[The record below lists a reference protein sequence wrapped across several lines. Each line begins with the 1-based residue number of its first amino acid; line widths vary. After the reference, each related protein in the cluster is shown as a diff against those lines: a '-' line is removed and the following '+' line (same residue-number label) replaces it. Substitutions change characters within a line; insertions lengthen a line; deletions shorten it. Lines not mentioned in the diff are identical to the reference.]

1 MGILADSAIV
11 GAATFLVGSLL
22 MEFHVGK
29 SGLERTPTAS
39 NISKIGLWPYIGTF
53 IAGSVGFFLVTKSK
67 LVEVKD
73 AEEGEPCPNCKCSHE
88 NLEMTDSYNEGG
100 MFWIDMVCQDC
111 GLKGGSYTDDVQW
124 EDEGILQ
131 SSPQIAY
138 NTGNPNFGALKC
150 PRCFKRFE
158 KAAESFSAD
167 ANECEGQEDWYGLE
181 LTDRWLM
188 NDWYGWT
195 YEDNDGTLIYIDG
208 PEGSIYRGDRKDI
221 TLDEAKAYLN
231 RKGIP
236 FGRVYRSGD
245 YDSVQFTHP
254 KEECYKHDWSE
265 DYYIE
270 DARYEDD
277 GTGGVVFR
285 QRCNYVLCD
294 TEREGHVGSKV
305 AWNMAAESFSAE
317 YLDGRKIRRRSRLS
331 WTKGLEHDVMAES
344 LLNST
349 LEYWNHHINQ
359 PDTSIAPSNAYYID
373 ELPPGY
379 HIHLWRPSKRSGYW
393 RAYAKSPN
401 NTAWKRFT
409 TDQKSQITQQILDW
423 YNTSVGIPEDR
434 TDLTP
439 IQIMMLKAGL
449 ISDIPMIS
457 RTEIK
462 GYERKRFQDGR
473 QVVVE
478 TIPKETQWYAHGGP
492 EKIPMHKIASLRG
505 DTLKIFPKQSSGKY
519 AFADNFLRGLV
530 FLDDAKR
537 VGKESSV
544 AKYNKDSKK
553 WVSLYPAWFQ
563 NACANNVKNFKIE
576 WFSWDGGVFYIN
588 DEKFLQFDNLDMVYS
603 PFKWFDN
610 ANIKIVSPTI
620 QKMMWDKAQSE
631 IEIYQAR
638 PLRKLENIKLLQ
650 WSIFAQCVDKYQPQ
664 KFSET
669 TKGMYSWD
677 ETDFKI
683 TELWP
688 CPQFLSRAKPSKAS
702 YIESAAHM
710 FLRRLGKKK

>member
-53 IAGSVGFFLVTKSK
+53 IAGSVGFFLVTKSMELLELNAEETIFREEHYPYSKRKIAELWNQYKISGECVGEDCICKRSSEEFDQYGRKIRK
-67 LVEVKD
+67 LVGNCPVCHGFFDVK
-73 AEEGEPCPNCKCSHE
+73 PPNPEACNC
-88 NLEMTDSYNEGG
+88 
-100 MFWIDMVCQDC
+100 
-111 GLKGGSYTDDVQW
+111 
-124 EDEGILQ
+124 DE
-131 SSPQIAY
+131 
-138 NTGNPNFGALKC
+138 
-150 PRCFKRFE
+150 
-158 KAAESFSAD
+158 
-167 ANECEGQEDWYGLE
+167 
-181 LTDRWLM
+181 
-188 NDWYGWT
+188 
-195 YEDNDGTLIYIDG
+195 
-208 PEGSIYRGDRKDI
+208 
-221 TLDEAKAYLN
+221 
-231 RKGIP
+231 
-236 FGRVYRSGD
+236 D
-245 YDSVQFTHP
+245 YD
-254 KEECYKHDWSE
+254 
-265 DYYIE
+265 
-270 DARYEDD
+270 
-277 GTGGVVFR
+277 
-285 QRCNYVLCD
+285 
-294 TEREGHVGSKV
+294 
-305 AWNMAAESFSAE
+305 AESFSAE
-317 YLDGRKIRRRSRLS
+317 YLDGRKFRRRSRLS
-331 WTKGLEHDVMAES
+331 WTKGLEHDDY
-344 LLNST
+344 ST
-349 LEYWNHHINQ
+349 LEYWNNHISQ
-359 PDTSIAPSNAYYID
+359 PYTSIATSNAYYID

-379 HIHLWRPSKRSGYW
+379 HIHLWRPSKRSGKW

-401 NTAWKRFT
+401 NTAWESFSTK
-409 TDQKSQITQQILDW
+409 QKSQITQQILDW
-423 YNTSVGIPEDR
+423 YNTSVGTPEDS

-449 ISDIPMIS
+449 ISDRPMIS

-462 GYERKRFQDGR
+462 GYDRKRFQDGR

-478 TIPKETQWYAHGGP
+478 TIPNETQWYAHGGP
-492 EKIPMHKIASLRG
+492 EKIPMHKIASLKG
-505 DTLKIFPKQSSGKY
+505 DTLKIFPKNEISGKY

-563 NACANNVKNFKIE
+563 NACANNVKDFKIE
-576 WFSWDGGVFYIN
+576 WFNWGGGVFYIN
-588 DEKFLQFDNLDMVYS
+588 DEKFLEFDNLDMVGS

-610 ANIKIVSPTI
+610 SDEKIVSPTI
-620 QKMMWDKAQSE
+620 QKKMWDKAIFKEE
-631 IEIYQAR
+631 IDV
-638 PLRKLENIKLLQ
+638 ENIKLLQ

-669 TKGMYSWD
+669 TSGMYSWG

-688 CPQFLSRAKPSKAS
+688 CPQYLSRVNHNQSS
-702 YIESAAHM
+702 YIDFAAHT

>member
-100 MFWIDMVCQDC
+100 TFWIDMVCQDC

-138 NTGNPNFGALKC
+138 NMGNPNFGALKC
-150 PRCFKRFE
+150 PRCFQRFE
-158 KAAESFSAD
+158 K
-167 ANECEGQEDWYGLE
+167 
-181 LTDRWLM
+181 
-188 NDWYGWT
+188 
-195 YEDNDGTLIYIDG
+195 
-208 PEGSIYRGDRKDI
+208 
-221 TLDEAKAYLN
+221 
-231 RKGIP
+231 
-236 FGRVYRSGD
+236 
-245 YDSVQFTHP
+245 
-254 KEECYKHDWSE
+254 
-265 DYYIE
+265 
-270 DARYEDD
+270 
-277 GTGGVVFR
+277 
-285 QRCNYVLCD
+285 
-294 TEREGHVGSKV
+294 
-305 AWNMAAESFSAE
+305 AAESFSAE

-331 WTKGLEHDVMAES
+331 WTKGLEHDDY
-344 LLNST
+344 ST
-349 LEYWNHHINQ
+349 LEYWNNHINQ
-359 PDTSIAPSNAYYID
+359 PYTLIATSNAYYID

-379 HIHLWRPSKRSGYW
+379 HIHLWRPSKRSGRW
-393 RAYAKSPN
+393 RAYAKSPK
-401 NTAWKRFT
+401 NTKWERFST
-409 TDQKSQITQQILDW
+409 KQKSQITQQILDW
-423 YNTSVGIPEDR
+423 YNTSVGTPEDS

-462 GYERKRFQDGR
+462 GYDRKRTQDGR

-478 TIPKETQWYAHGGP
+478 TIPNETQWYAHGGP
-492 EKIPMHKIASLRG
+492 EKIPMHKIASLKG
-505 DTLKIFPKQSSGKY
+505 DTLKIFPKNEIGGKY

-563 NACANNVKNFKIE
+563 NACANNVKDFKIE
-576 WFSWDGGVFYIN
+576 WFNWDGGVFYIN
-588 DEKFLQFDNLDMVYS
+588 DEKFLEFDNLDMVYS

-610 ANIKIVSPTI
+610 SDEKIVSPTI
-620 QKMMWDKAQSE
+620 QKKMWDKAQSE
-631 IEIYQAR
+631 NMPWKHPHREGFES
-638 PLRKLENIKLLQ
+638 LDIKLLQ

-669 TKGMYSWD
+669 TSGMYSWG

-688 CPQFLSRAKPSKAS
+688 CPQYLSRANHKKAS
-702 YIESAAHM
+702 YIDFAAHT

>member
-138 NTGNPNFGALKC
+138 NMGNPNFGALKC
-150 PRCFKRFE
+150 PRCFQRFE
-158 KAAESFSAD
+158 K
-167 ANECEGQEDWYGLE
+167 
-181 LTDRWLM
+181 
-188 NDWYGWT
+188 
-195 YEDNDGTLIYIDG
+195 
-208 PEGSIYRGDRKDI
+208 
-221 TLDEAKAYLN
+221 
-231 RKGIP
+231 
-236 FGRVYRSGD
+236 
-245 YDSVQFTHP
+245 
-254 KEECYKHDWSE
+254 
-265 DYYIE
+265 
-270 DARYEDD
+270 
-277 GTGGVVFR
+277 
-285 QRCNYVLCD
+285 
-294 TEREGHVGSKV
+294 
-305 AWNMAAESFSAE
+305 AAESFSAE

-331 WTKGLEHDVMAES
+331 WTKGLEHDDY
-344 LLNST
+344 ST
-349 LEYWNHHINQ
+349 LEYWNNHINQ
-359 PDTSIAPSNAYYID
+359 PYTLIATSNAYYID

-379 HIHLWRPSKRSGYW
+379 HIHLWRPSKRSGRW
-393 RAYAKSPN
+393 RAYAKSPK
-401 NTAWKRFT
+401 NTKWERFST
-409 TDQKSQITQQILDW
+409 KQKSQITQQILDW
-423 YNTSVGIPEDR
+423 YNTSVGTPEDS

-462 GYERKRFQDGR
+462 GYDRKRTQDGR

-478 TIPKETQWYAHGGP
+478 TIPNETQWYAHGGP

-505 DTLKIFPKQSSGKY
+505 DTLKIFPKNEISGKY

-530 FLDDAKR
+530 FLDDAER

-563 NACANNVKNFKIE
+563 NACANNVKDFKIE
-576 WFSWDGGVFYIN
+576 WFNWDGGVFYIN
-588 DEKFLQFDNLDMVYS
+588 DEKFLEFDNLDMVYS

-610 ANIKIVSPTI
+610 SDEKIVSPTI
-620 QKMMWDKAQSE
+620 QKKMWDKAM
-631 IEIYQAR
+631 ATDFGDNDG
-638 PLRKLENIKLLQ
+638 LK

-669 TKGMYSWD
+669 TKGMYSWGD
-677 ETDFKI
+677 TEFKPYMKSWGVVTLGRLDDLKSVI
-683 TELWP
+683 DNT
-688 CPQFLSRAKPSKAS
+688 
-702 YIESAAHM
+702 AHM

>member
-53 IAGSVGFFLVTKSK
+53 IAGSVGFFLVTKSME
-67 LVEVKD
+67 LLELN

-138 NTGNPNFGALKC
+138 NMGNPNFGALKC
-150 PRCFKRFE
+150 PRCFQRFE
-158 KAAESFSAD
+158 K
-167 ANECEGQEDWYGLE
+167 
-181 LTDRWLM
+181 
-188 NDWYGWT
+188 
-195 YEDNDGTLIYIDG
+195 
-208 PEGSIYRGDRKDI
+208 
-221 TLDEAKAYLN
+221 
-231 RKGIP
+231 
-236 FGRVYRSGD
+236 
-245 YDSVQFTHP
+245 
-254 KEECYKHDWSE
+254 
-265 DYYIE
+265 
-270 DARYEDD
+270 
-277 GTGGVVFR
+277 
-285 QRCNYVLCD
+285 
-294 TEREGHVGSKV
+294 
-305 AWNMAAESFSAE
+305 AAESFSAE
-317 YLDGRKIRRRSRLS
+317 YLDGRKFRRRSRLS
-331 WTKGLEHDVMAES
+331 WTKGLEHDDY
-344 LLNST
+344 ST
-349 LEYWNHHINQ
+349 LEYWNNHINQ
-359 PDTSIAPSNAYYID
+359 PYTSIATSNAYYID

-379 HIHLWRPSKRSGYW
+379 HIHLWRPRKRSGKW

-401 NTAWKRFT
+401 NTAWKRFS
-409 TDQKSQITQQILDW
+409 TDQKSQITQKILDW
-423 YNTSVGIPEDR
+423 YNTSVGTPEDR

-462 GYERKRFQDGR
+462 GYDRKRFQDGR

-492 EKIPMHKIASLRG
+492 EKIPMHKIASLKG
-505 DTLKIFPKQSSGKY
+505 DTLKIFPKNEIGGKY

-563 NACANNVKNFKIE
+563 NACANNVKDFKIE
-576 WFSWDGGVFYIN
+576 WFNWGGGVFYIN
-588 DEKFLQFDNLDMVYS
+588 DEKFLEFDNLDMVYS

-610 ANIKIVSPTI
+610 SDEKIVSPTI
-620 QKMMWDKAQSE
+620 QKKMWDKAQSE
-631 IEIYQAR
+631 IENI
-638 PLRKLENIKLLQ
+638 KLENIKLLQ

-669 TKGMYSWD
+669 TSGMYSWG

-688 CPQFLSRAKPSKAS
+688 CPQYLSKANHEKAS
-702 YIESAAHM
+702 YIDFAAHT

>member
-100 MFWIDMVCQDC
+100 TFWIDMVCQDC

-138 NTGNPNFGALKC
+138 NMGNPNFGALKC
-150 PRCFKRFE
+150 PRCFQRFE
-158 KAAESFSAD
+158 K
-167 ANECEGQEDWYGLE
+167 
-181 LTDRWLM
+181 
-188 NDWYGWT
+188 
-195 YEDNDGTLIYIDG
+195 
-208 PEGSIYRGDRKDI
+208 
-221 TLDEAKAYLN
+221 
-231 RKGIP
+231 
-236 FGRVYRSGD
+236 
-245 YDSVQFTHP
+245 
-254 KEECYKHDWSE
+254 
-265 DYYIE
+265 
-270 DARYEDD
+270 
-277 GTGGVVFR
+277 
-285 QRCNYVLCD
+285 
-294 TEREGHVGSKV
+294 
-305 AWNMAAESFSAE
+305 AAESFSAE

-331 WTKGLEHDVMAES
+331 WTKGLEHDDY
-344 LLNST
+344 ST
-349 LEYWNHHINQ
+349 LEYWNNHIGEY
-359 PDTSIAPSNAYYID
+359 DTSIATSNAYYID
-373 ELPPGY
+373 ELQPGY
-379 HIHLWRPSKRSGYW
+379 HIHLWRPRKRSGKW

-401 NTAWKRFT
+401 NTAWEKFT

-423 YNTSVGIPEDR
+423 YNTSVGTPEDS

-462 GYERKRFQDGR
+462 GYDRKRTQDGR

-478 TIPKETQWYAHGGP
+478 TIPNETQWYAHGGP
-492 EKIPMHKIASLRG
+492 EKIPMHKIASLKG
-505 DTLKIFPKQSSGKY
+505 DTLKIFPKNEIGGKY

-563 NACANNVKNFKIE
+563 NACANNVKDFKIE
-576 WFSWDGGVFYIN
+576 WFNWDGGVFYIN
-588 DEKFLQFDNLDMVYS
+588 DEKFLEFDNLDMVYS

-610 ANIKIVSPTI
+610 SDEKIVSPTI
-620 QKMMWDKAQSE
+620 QNKMWDKAQSE
-631 IEIYQAR
+631 NMPWKHPHREGFES
-638 PLRKLENIKLLQ
+638 LDIKLLQ

-669 TKGMYSWD
+669 TSGMYSWG

-688 CPQFLSRAKPSKAS
+688 CPQYLSRANHKKAS
-702 YIESAAHM
+702 YIDFAAHT